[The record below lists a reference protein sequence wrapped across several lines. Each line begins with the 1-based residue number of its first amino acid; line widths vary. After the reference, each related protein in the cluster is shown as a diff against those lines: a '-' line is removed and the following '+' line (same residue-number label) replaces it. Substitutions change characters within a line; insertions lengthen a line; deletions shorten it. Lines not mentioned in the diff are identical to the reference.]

1 MIRMRRLSLF
11 LAFLLIGASAQAL
24 TTQRPRTMALLDL
37 SPHFEM
43 QVDAFG
49 AMRDSLRT
57 ALQRHGFDAFK
68 TAERYEDLGRDQSGN
83 ADYYLE
89 IVGSERDAVS
99 HGGGGVGVGAL
110 DVGVTAVKNRH
121 FLALRV
127 YDGHSL
133 DLIRTYEL
141 DASTTSLVPSLLGIH
156 GYNFFMSLF
165 IASWTDQ
172 WTGHGQAQ
180 RTIDRVA
187 REAASRITRDVT
199 HDMTG
204 HQQRQ

>member
-1 MIRMRRLSLF
+1 MIQMRRLSLF

-24 TTQRPRTMALLDL
+24 TTRRAPTMALLDL

-57 ALQRHGFDAFK
+57 ELQRHGFDAYK
-68 TAERYEDLGRDQSGN
+68 TAERYEDLGRDQTGN

-89 IVGSERDAVS
+89 IVGSERDAHS
-99 HGGGGVGVGAL
+99 SGGGGVGVGPL

-121 FLALRV
+121 FLALRI

-133 DLIRTYEL
+133 DVIGTYEL
-141 DASTTSLVPSLLGIH
+141 DASTTSLVPSLLGIR

-165 IASWTDQ
+165 IAPWSDR
-172 WTGHGQAQ
+172 GQAQ

-187 REAASRITRDVT
+187 REAAWRITRDMT
-199 HDMTG
+199 HDMTA
-204 HQQRQ
+204 HPQRQ